1 MTSGTLQV
9 MVQSL
14 GQKIQF
20 VTAYIVKMSSNI
32 STAVIILMMF
42 LTLADVTLR
51 KFGSGIPG
59 AFELNGL
66 MLVVITFFALAH
78 CWNQDGHI
86 RVDMFLHRFPLRVRS
101 TANGCTAL
109 VGLLFFGAVMLGGA
123 KFAVKAL
130 EKHEISVTLKLPL
143 FPVKLLLVI
152 GCALFCFQLLLSFI
166 VCISEWF
173 KKTRY
178 MKGQ

>member
-1 MTSGTLQV
+1 
-9 MVQSL
+9 MVRSL

-20 VTAYIVKMSSNI
+20 VTAYIVKITSNI

-42 LTLADVTLR
+42 LTLVDVTLR

-86 RVDMFLHRFPLRVRS
+86 RVDMFLHRFPLRARS
-101 TANGCTAL
+101 TANSCTAL

-123 KFAVKAL
+123 KFAIRAFVKN
-130 EKHEISVTLKLPL
+130 EISITLNLPL
-143 FPVKLLLVI
+143 FPVKLLLVV

-166 VCISEWF
+166 VCMSECF
-173 KKTRY
+173 KKIRD

>member
-1 MTSGTLQV
+1 
-9 MVQSL
+9 MVQSP

-20 VTAYIVKMSSNI
+20 VTAYIAKISSNI
-32 STAVIILMMF
+32 STAIIIVMMF

-51 KFGSGIPG
+51 KLGSGIPG
-59 AFELNGL
+59 AVELNGL

-86 RVDMFLHRFPLRVRS
+86 RVDMFLDRFPHRIRS

-109 VGLLFFGAVMLGGA
+109 VGLLFFGAVMLGSA
-123 KFAVKAL
+123 KFAIKAF
-130 EKHEISVTLKLPL
+130 EKNEISTTLNLPL

-152 GCALFCFQLLLSFI
+152 GCFFFCFQLLLSFI
-166 VCISEWF
+166 NCMHECF
-173 KKTRY
+173 KKIQD

>member
-1 MTSGTLQV
+1 VT
-9 MVQSL
+9 VQSS

-20 VTAYIVKMSSNI
+20 ATAYLSKLSSRL
-32 STAVIILMMF
+32 STALIILLML
-42 LTLADVTLR
+42 LTLTDVALR

-59 AFELNGL
+59 AVELNGL
-66 MLVVITFFALAH
+66 ILIVITFFALAH

-86 RVDMFLHRFPLRVRS
+86 RVDMFLQRFPNRVKS

-123 KFAVKAL
+123 KFAIKAL
-130 EKHEISVTLKLPL
+130 EKHDISITLKLPL
-143 FPVKLLLVI
+143 FPVKLLLVV

-166 VCISEWF
+166 GCMSQCL
-173 KKTRY
+173 KKTRA
-178 MKGQ
+178 MKGE